1 VDAAELIDFARSESG
16 TSVENLEYTDSV
28 ILGLLN
34 QQMRL
39 HVQPLIAST
48 RTGFWYHTLSRTL
61 GPGNPYVRMPA
72 RACSLEQVDVSVD
85 GGVRWQP
92 LKQAIEADADKWLRE
107 HEGASAPVAFTV
119 RGTSLFLLPA
129 ASVDT
134 IQLRVKVTLRP
145 SKLKTS
151 ESAGLV
157 QSVAD
162 NTITVNSMPTGVAGA
177 VICDVIQPRDAFEL
191 SLVDAPMTV
200 ASPTTLTVNS
210 TFGLGRIEAGDYV
223 RIADQ
228 SDWPQLPESYHA
240 MLATLAAAVIC
251 DQRELE
257 SKANKL
263 AAKAASQLGKLAADI
278 APRVRSSAN
287 KPVLHDWM

>member
-1 VDAAELIDFARSESG
+1 MDVAELIDFARSESG

-34 QQMRL
+34 QQLRL
-39 HVQPLIAST
+39 HVQPLIANT
-48 RTGFWYHTLSRTL
+48 RTGFWYHTFSRTL
-61 GPGNPYVRMPA
+61 ARGNPYVRMPA
-72 RACSLEQVDVSVD
+72 RACSLEQVDISVD
-85 GGVRWQP
+85 GGLRWAP

-107 HEGASAPVAFTV
+107 HTGVSTPIAFTV

-134 IQLRVKVTLRP
+134 VQLRVKVTLRP

-151 ESAGLV
+151 EAAGLV
-157 QSVAD
+157 VGVAG
-162 NTITVNSMPTGVAGA
+162 NTITVNSMPTGVVGS
-177 VICDVIQPRDAFEL
+177 VTCDVIQPRDAYEL
-191 SLVDAPMTV
+191 ALVDAPMTV
-200 ASPTTLTVNS
+200 ATATTLTVNAS
-210 TFGLGRIEAGDYV
+210 FGLGRIEPGDYV
-223 RIADQ
+223 RLADQ

-240 MLATLAAAVIC
+240 TLATLAAAVIC

-257 SKANKL
+257 SRSGKL
-263 AAKAASQLGKLAADI
+263 AAKAGNQLSKLAADI

-287 KPVLHDWM
+287 KPAMHDWM